1 MQVKDIMTPSVECI
15 DPYASLREAARKMES
30 EDIGFLP
37 VINEGELVG
46 VITDRDITVR
56 AVSRGLDPEET
67 TVEETM
73 TLDIVSLPETSEIED
88 ASDVMQH
95 RHVRRL
101 VVTDDDDMP
110 VGVVSMDKVAM
121 YLGPYGFDRVS
132 ARDTREFPPDFEP
145 GATTSVA
152 DSSDSKAGAT
162 NSASTFESARDESIE
177 QDTAFVPGTK
187 TDKPTP
193 RDGSNRRDGETETD
207 YEPGVQRGP
216 AQPQVEND
224 VAKRAFEAE
233 PWRRSG

>member
-1 MQVKDIMTPSVECI
+1 MQVRDIMTPRVECI
-15 DPYASLREAARKMES
+15 DPYASLREAARKMEA

-88 ASDVMQH
+88 ASDLMQH

-110 VGVVSMDKVAM
+110 VGVVSMDKLAM
-121 YLGPYGFDRVS
+121 YLGPHGFDQVS
-132 ARDTREFPPDFEP
+132 ARDTREFPADFEP
-145 GATTSVA
+145 GVTTSAA
-152 DSSDSKAGAT
+152 DIGDSRAGGT
-162 NSASTFESARDESIE
+162 NSASTFDSARDESIE
-177 QDTAFVPGTK
+177 HDMPSGPGTK
-187 TDKPTP
+187 TDRQTA

-224 VAKRAFEAE
+224 VAKRAFDAE

>member
-1 MQVKDIMTPSVECI
+1 MQVRDIMTPSVECI
-15 DPYASLREAARKMES
+15 DPYASLREAARKMET

-37 VINEGELVG
+37 VMHGGELVG
-46 VITDRDITVR
+46 VLTDRDITVR

-88 ASDVMQH
+88 ASDLMQH

-101 VVTDDDDMP
+101 VITDDDNVP

-121 YLGPYGFDRVS
+121 YLGSYGMDQVNV
-132 ARDTREFPPDFEP
+132 RDTREFPPDFDP
-145 GATTSVA
+145 GVTTSLA
-152 DSSDSKAGAT
+152 GSGDSRTGQT
-162 NSASTFESARDESIE
+162 NSASTFDAARDTAISTDMASGPGPK
-177 QDTAFVPGTK
+177 QDNQ
-187 TDKPTP
+187 TP
-193 RDGSNRRDGETETD
+193 PDGSDRDADNETD

-216 AQPQVEND
+216 AQPQVENE
-224 VAKRAFEAE
+224 VAKRAFDAE